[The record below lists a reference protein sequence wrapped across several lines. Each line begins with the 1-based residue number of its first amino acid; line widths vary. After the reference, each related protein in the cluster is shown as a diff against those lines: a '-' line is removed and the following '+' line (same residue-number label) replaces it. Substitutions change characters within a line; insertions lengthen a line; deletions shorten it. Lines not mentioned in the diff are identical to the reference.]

1 MAEKNKNAAPA
12 LDAGSVNAAA
22 ESIRAFSKQI
32 GACSELLTA
41 MSEDMGLTAAGFV
54 DMVASVSGACMALSD
69 MRKKTGEVAGAMK
82 ASFDSKIIGRFA
94 GAVTKGAEE
103 AGHGISNYRDVI
115 NDLKKG
121 VEGIPKKAKES
132 FGNMAENIKNFGR
145 SVKKSFTTIVDSV
158 KNFSLSG
165 MVESIKNLPS
175 SFDSAMGK
183 AGEALSGN
191 AEKIGSLA
199 GSALSLG
206 LTAGIAMAV
215 AAVAALVAAFS
226 HLMKTN
232 ESFREKVTEAWDGVK
247 KAFQPAID
255 ALQEFMNILFGAT
268 EDDEFT
274 PFVQFILDGVLSI
287 TTFMTE
293 AAGTISGIIVDVL
306 SSLTGLMEENG
317 TEIMATADAVWNGI
331 LSVISSVWDA
341 VSAVISGVIAVI
353 KEIWNDYGDEIMTG
367 VEALWDFVAGI
378 LEGAAEFISG
388 VVDIITGIFT
398 LNGDLIKEGFGK
410 VWSGIKGIF
419 KSGVSYVRTIF
430 STMWKAIKKTFSP
443 VTSWFRKTFKAAW
456 NAIKSVF
463 SGVGS
468 FFGKMWKTIK
478 SKFTKVGSSV
488 GKAMGGAFKTVVN
501 GIIGLAQKT
510 INSFISGI
518 NGAIGIINK
527 LPGVSI
533 SHISAVSLP
542 RMAAGGLV
550 EPGQMFIAREA
561 GPELVG
567 SIGSRTAVMN
577 NGQIVE
583 AVSAGV
589 YRAVASAMGGG
600 SDSRPLNITL
610 QVGRTQLGRAVV
622 DSVNALSRVQGSVGL
637 AI

>member
-1 MAEKNKNAAPA
+1 M
-12 LDAGSVNAAA
+12 
-22 ESIRAFSKQI
+22 
-32 GACSELLTA
+32 
-41 MSEDMGLTAAGFV
+41 
-54 DMVASVSGACMALSD
+54 
-69 MRKKTGEVAGAMK
+69 
-82 ASFDSKIIGRFA
+82 
-94 GAVTKGAEE
+94 
-103 AGHGISNYRDVI
+103 
-115 NDLKKG
+115 
-121 VEGIPKKAKES
+121 
-132 FGNMAENIKNFGR
+132 
-145 SVKKSFTTIVDSV
+145 
-158 KNFSLSG
+158 
-165 MVESIKNLPS
+165 
-175 SFDSAMGK
+175 
-183 AGEALSGN
+183 
-191 AEKIGSLA
+191 
-199 GSALSLG
+199 
-206 LTAGIAMAV
+206 
-215 AAVAALVAAFS
+215 
-226 HLMKTN
+226 
-232 ESFREKVTEAWDGVK
+232 
-247 KAFQPAID
+247 
-255 ALQEFMNILFGAT
+255 
-268 EDDEFT
+268 
-274 PFVQFILDGVLSI
+274 
-287 TTFMTE
+287 
-293 AAGTISGIIVDVL
+293 
-306 SSLTGLMEENG
+306 
-317 TEIMATADAVWNGI
+317 
-331 LSVISSVWDA
+331 
-341 VSAVISGVIAVI
+341 
-353 KEIWNDYGDEIMTG
+353 
-367 VEALWDFVAGI
+367 
-378 LEGAAEFISG
+378 
-388 VVDIITGIFT
+388 
-398 LNGDLIKEGFGK
+398 
-410 VWSGIKGIF
+410 
-419 KSGVSYVRTIF
+419 
-430 STMWKAIKKTFSP
+430 
-443 VTSWFRKTFKAAW
+443 TSWFRKTFKAAW

-468 FFGKMWKTIK
+468 FLGKMWKTIK